1 MKDFRVVSAK
11 VLLNVSRVVPIR
23 NFLPVSILVVGEQL
37 DKTSEVTYNGIQV
50 EQFIVQAK
58 DRMIVRVPDAQVKRP
73 LRELAVMADVNVAQ
87 ADAVVTL
94 SLPRPLKM
102 VEGID
107 RLVQSWMLV
116 FMTTPGSDIFT
127 PNSGGGARSI
137 IGRSTDRAHAN
148 VSASLA
154 LAIERTKN
162 EILKSQAKTPGL
174 PLSERMLSC
183 TLDRIYFDSKT
194 SVLNAQV
201 SLSNMLGRSA
211 QVSLG

>member
-1 MKDFRVVSAK
+1 MKDFRVVTAK
-11 VLLNVSRVVPIR
+11 VFLKVHRVVPVR
-23 NFLPVSILVVGEQL
+23 GFLPVSVMVLGEKF
-37 DKTSEVTYNGIQV
+37 DRASEVTYNGVQAT
-50 EQFIVQAK
+50 QFIIQAPN
-58 DRMIVRVPDAQVKRP
+58 RMVVRVPDSQIKQP
-73 LRELAVMADVNVAQ
+73 FTEIAVLSDVAVAQ
-87 ADAVVTL
+87 QDAAVSMAV
-94 SLPRPLKM
+94 PRPLKTI
-102 VEGID
+102 EGIE
-107 RLVQSWMLV
+107 RLVQSWLLI
-116 FMTTPGSDIFT
+116 FMTTPGSDIFNV
-127 PNSGGGARSI
+127 NSGGGARSI
-137 IGRSTDRAHAN
+137 IGRSTDRDHTN

-162 EILKSQAKTPGL
+162 EMLRSQAKTPGL

>member
-1 MKDFRVVSAK
+1 MKDFRVISAK
-11 VLLNVSRVVPIR
+11 ALLTVNRIIPIR
-23 NFLPVSILVVGEQL
+23 EFLPVSVLVVGERL
-37 DKTSEVTYNGIQV
+37 DLTSEVTYNGIQV
-50 EQFIVQAK
+50 DQYIIQAA
-58 DRMIVRVPDAQVKRP
+58 DRMIVRVPESQVMQP
-73 LRELAVMADVNVAQ
+73 LREIAVMANVDVARK
-87 ADAVVTL
+87 DAAVSMAV
-94 SLPRPLKM
+94 PRPLKT
-102 VEGID
+102 VEGIE
-107 RLVQSWMLV
+107 RLVQSWLLI

-127 PNSGGGARSI
+127 PDSGGGARSI
-137 IGRSTDRAHAN
+137 IGRSTNRDHSN

-162 EILKSQAKTPGL
+162 ELLRVQSKTPGL
-174 PLSERMLSC
+174 PLSEKMLSC